1 MMMLYMID
9 IWGLRESEPLI
20 MLSGVERT
28 RLSTELYRL
37 RVFITSSSLER
48 GQRSRHGGDGGPQE
62 AKARENRHWRR
73 RPRSPIRRATAV
85 ASRPPQKGPARRSPR
100 QAAFSTHGDIE
111 EGAVITDKATGK
123 SRGYGFITYR
133 HMESAQRALQE
144 PSKLIDGRLAVC
156 NLACEGLSSGS
167 VSTDLALR
175 KIYIGGLSPE
185 ISSETLLKFFG
196 RHGEIEEGSVAYDKE
211 TTKSKGFGFVTYKT
225 VEAAKK
231 ALDDPNKS
239 LGGRNIT
246 VKLAD
251 SHKSKVIQTQAP
263 MSMAPLALPYQHGF
277 AQQGKSHAVSPDP
290 VGYASYTHG
299 LPSYPTAY
307 GNAPSGF
314 ANQPQTSYMGLKKD
328 QPGLPS
334 TTTGVTGYSFYAAK
348 P

>member
-1 MMMLYMID
+1 
-9 IWGLRESEPLI
+9 
-20 MLSGVERT
+20 
-28 RLSTELYRL
+28 
-37 RVFITSSSLER
+37 
-48 GQRSRHGGDGGPQE
+48 
-62 AKARENRHWRR
+62 
-73 RPRSPIRRATAV
+73 
-85 ASRPPQKGPARRSPR
+85 
-100 QAAFSTHGDIE
+100 
-111 EGAVITDKATGK
+111 
-123 SRGYGFITYR
+123 
-133 HMESAQRALQE
+133 MESAQRALQE

-263 MSMAPLALPYQHGF
+263 MSMGPLALPYQHGF
-277 AQQGKSHAVSPDP
+277 TQQGKSHAVSPDP
-290 VGYASYTHG
+290 VGYASYTHA
-299 LPSYPTAY
+299 LPSYPTTY

-314 ANQPQTSYMGLKKD
+314 AHQPSNFIYGFKER
-328 QPGLPS
+328 S
-334 TTTGVTGYSFYAAK
+334 TWVTIHDNWSHWILVFMQQK

>member
-1 MMMLYMID
+1 MAAMEDPKKRKL
-9 IWGLRESEPLI
+9 
-20 MLSGVERT
+20 ERT
-28 RLSTELYRL
+28 GT
-37 RVFITSSSLER
+37 
-48 GQRSRHGGDGGPQE
+48 GDGVL
-62 AKARENRHWRR
+62 ARQSDEQLRLLLDPLRKDQLVDLLVKLGTQI
-73 RPRSPIRRATAV
+73 PEVAEEIRGV
-85 ASRPPQKGPARRSPR
+85 ASADPVHRKLFVRGLSWETTSETLFS
-100 QAAFSTHGDIE
+100 AFSTHGDIE

>member
-1 MMMLYMID
+1 MAAMEDPKKRKL
-9 IWGLRESEPLI
+9 
-20 MLSGVERT
+20 ERT
-28 RLSTELYRL
+28 GT
-37 RVFITSSSLER
+37 
-48 GQRSRHGGDGGPQE
+48 GDGVL
-62 AKARENRHWRR
+62 ARQSDEQLRLLLDPLRKDQLVDLLVKLGTQI
-73 RPRSPIRRATAV
+73 PEVAEEIRGV
-85 ASRPPQKGPARRSPR
+85 ASADPVHRKLFVRGLSWETTSETLFS
-100 QAAFSTHGDIE
+100 AFSTHGDIE

-144 PSKLIDGRLAVC
+144 PSKLID
-156 NLACEGLSSGS
+156 
-167 VSTDLALR
+167 
-175 KIYIGGLSPE
+175 
-185 ISSETLLKFFG
+185 
-196 RHGEIEEGSVAYDKE
+196 
-211 TTKSKGFGFVTYKT
+211 
-225 VEAAKK
+225 
-231 ALDDPNKS
+231 
-239 LGGRNIT
+239 GRNIT